1 MRERIRARASYGSDA
16 LVYGSHV
23 AGGAVILAASC
34 QLIGQGRLVTTGCDH
49 RRRILEDW
57 RKVVGN
63 AQPVSAFTLHETFSG
78 N

>member
-34 QLIGQGRLVTTGCDH
+34 QLIGPPGHNRMRSSPADLRGLAESSWE
-49 RRRILEDW
+49 R
-57 RKVVGN
+57 
-63 AQPVSAFTLHETFSG
+63 SAS
-78 N
+78 